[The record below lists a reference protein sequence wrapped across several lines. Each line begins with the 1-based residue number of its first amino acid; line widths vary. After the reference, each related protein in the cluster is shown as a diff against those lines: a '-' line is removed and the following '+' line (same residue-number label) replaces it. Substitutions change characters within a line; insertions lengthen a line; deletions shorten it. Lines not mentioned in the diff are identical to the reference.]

1 MKAQHITRALG
12 GDWHGSYGTVPAP
25 GHSHKDRSV
34 SIRPHSS
41 DPDDVVVYSFT
52 GEDPLTIKDELRR
65 HGLLP
70 KRPGRSPRPTP
81 QRLPQDVLGA
91 TPEAEAVQ
99 KSTDTALG
107 LWRRSQPILGTLAE
121 RYLRNVRRIEGA
133 LPPTLRFL
141 PANGRHPPAM
151 VAAFGLADETD
162 PDAMTIEASALRGVH
177 LTKLCLDGRGKAD
190 MEPNKIMLG
199 RGHTLPIVLAPMNDM
214 GAWRSLRVSRTRFRS
229 IWQPVWGSGLQAPHP
244 GCPNWPSTSRP
255 TSCV

>member
-1 MKAQHITRALG
+1 M
-12 GDWHGSYGTVPAP
+12 
-25 GHSHKDRSV
+25 
-34 SIRPHSS
+34 
-41 DPDDVVVYSFT
+41 
-52 GEDPLTIKDELRR
+52 
-65 HGLLP
+65 
-70 KRPGRSPRPTP
+70 
-81 QRLPQDVLGA
+81 
-91 TPEAEAVQ
+91 TPEAEAAQ
-99 KSTDTALG
+99 RSTDTALG

-121 RYLRNVRRIEGA
+121 RYLRDVRRIEGA

-214 GAWRSLRVSRTRFRS
+214 GGLAITEGIEDALSIHMATGLGVWAAGSAPRLPGLAKHVPANIMCVTVFIDADPAGERF
-229 IWQPVWGSGLQAPHP
+229 GSVLAERLEARGFEVIAKHWAEA
-244 GCPNWPSTSRP
+244 GHGS
-255 TSCV
+255 